1 MLAKLMKYDLR
12 SALRKFGPLWL
23 AVVALSVLIGLS
35 FRFIIDAPGGQSGL
49 VIFLLGVLPSMVLFA
64 LFVAMAAMALI
75 FIIQR
80 FYRGLLG
87 DEGYLMFTLPASTG
101 AHIASKGLT
110 ALILETVSWLVAVL
124 SGVLLFTVYQPTE
137 LARGWQTMWLELR
150 KLQLPA
156 ATPWLFAEAL
166 LVLLAVAAAATLK
179 IYLAI
184 ALGHLAKKHRALWA
198 LLAYIGIGV
207 ALNAVFGIAMNS
219 GLLPRI
225 LGRGMSWGL
234 SYVDDVLTLNS
245 PGAAAGALGSALLFE
260 LLLCAL
266 YFFLTRTILTR
277 RLNLE

>member
-207 ALNAVFGIAMNS
+207 VLNAVFGIAMSS
-219 GLLPRI
+219 GLLPRVM
-225 LGRGMSWGL
+225 GWGMNLGL

-245 PGAAAGALGSALLFE
+245 PGVAAGVLASALFFE

-266 YFFLTRTILTR
+266 YFFLTRYILQKH
-277 RLNLE
+277 LNLE